1 MAINAFGTQFLM
13 GDNANPEVFTAVAE
27 VADIQ
32 GPNFAKEAIEVTHHG
47 STDGWRERISGLKDG
62 GEVTL
67 TLNFDP
73 QGATHDADTG
83 LLSQLFGDD
92 VSNYQ
97 IILPDTDATVFEFAA
112 VATGFTIVAP
122 VDDKLSAD
130 VTLMISGVVSVDV
143 SGS

>member
-13 GDNANPEVFTAVAE
+13 GDGDNPEEFTAVAE

-47 STDGWRERISGLKDG
+47 SSNGWRERISGLKDG

-67 TLNFDP
+67 TLNFLPQDP
-73 QGATHDADTG
+73 THDVDTG
-83 LLSQLFGDD
+83 LLSQLYGDD
-92 VSNYQ
+92 VNNYQ
-97 IILPDTDATVFEFAA
+97 IILPDTDATTITFAA
-112 VATGFTIVAP
+112 IVTAHTLTEP
-122 VDDKLSAD
+122 IDDKLSAD
-130 VTLMISGVVSVDV
+130 VTVMITGEPSIES